1 MIRPFL
7 PKQEEKHTKTMESST
22 SGFPHLPQSCD
33 HGNRAELAGGAVPN
47 LFRPGNGPKQLG
59 TGSKRS
65 FKSHDGEILSPRA
78 TPKSSKSVDHII
90 TMMIYIYILWA
101 KLCATHYGQHIGADF
116 AGWTDGQ
123 WEFAQAAA
131 RATGSRKE
139 KKKYIIMGYW
149 WLRPLGLH

>member
-1 MIRPFL
+1 
-7 PKQEEKHTKTMESST
+7 MESST

-90 TMMIYIYILWA
+90 TMVIYIYIYIWD
-101 KLCATHYGQHIGADF
+101 I
-116 AGWTDGQ
+116 DG
-123 WEFAQAAA
+123 
-131 RATGSRKE
+131 
-139 KKKYIIMGYW
+139 
-149 WLRPLGLH
+149 LGP

>member
-90 TMMIYIYILWA
+90 TMVIYIYIYCGPS
-101 KLCATHYGQHIGADF
+101 CAQRTMANTLEQILRGEQMDN
-116 AGWTDGQ
+116 
-123 WEFAQAAA
+123 
-131 RATGSRKE
+131 GSLHRPLRE
-139 KKKYIIMGYW
+139 QLVAVRKKKYI
-149 WLRPLGLH
+149 